1 MKRIFALLFIL
12 MIGRAVP
19 VTATA
24 LFPTAQNRT
33 RKPSIAQPRLPAP
46 ISFRVVKSRGLLATV
61 WINEAG
67 PFTFA
72 IDTGAGITLISTRI
86 AAIAGIASEGS
97 SVSVG
102 GLTGA
107 GSTTAGSAMI
117 ERIAMG
123 NRDNALR
130 ANQKVLVIDGLPSDI
145 DGILDPTEA
154 LAPFGYTIDL
164 PRRELTLFDARVT
177 PMKSTIASSE
187 GTVVRWIMNEA
198 SRRPFVRLGDGRI
211 ALLDTGSSFGLAI
224 ARSESDRTNVRRNKG
239 RDIAGRD
246 ISSQRVAPST
256 ITIGSLV
263 LRGIPVDLLDGVE
276 KGAPILLGR
285 DALSPFRLT
294 FDPVQKLIA
303 IVPST

>member
-24 LFPTAQNRT
+24 LFRTAQDRT
-33 RKPSIAQPRLPAP
+33 RRPSIAQPRLPAP
-46 ISFRVVKSRGLLATV
+46 ISFRVVKSRGLLASV
-61 WINEAG
+61 WINDAG

-72 IDTGAGITLISTRI
+72 IDTGAGVTLISTRI
-86 AAIAGIASEGS
+86 AATVGIASDGS
-97 SVSVG
+97 RVSVG
-102 GLTGA
+102 GLTGV
-107 GSTTAGSAMI
+107 GSTTAGSAMVD
-117 ERIAMG
+117 RIAMG
-123 NRDNALR
+123 DRDNALR
-130 ANQKVLVIDGLPSDI
+130 RNQKVLVLDGLPSDI

-164 PRRELTLFDARVT
+164 PRHELTLFDARVT
-177 PMKSTIASSE
+177 PMKSTVASE
-187 GTVVRWIMNEA
+187 GTVVRWIMNDS

-224 ARSESDRTNVRRNKG
+224 ARSESDRTDFRRNKA

-263 LRGIPVDLLDGVE
+263 LRGIPVDVLNGVE

-294 FDPVQKLIA
+294 FDPVQK
-303 IVPST
+303 